1 MSKIN
6 ERLKDERV
14 RLGLSQAAFAQKI
27 GIHRNTQIKYEAGER
42 YPDSEYLNSIGA
54 IGVDVFYIFSGV
66 KSEDRDMLDVA
77 KIELCEGFYAALG
90 FSHQDIKSLLI
101 EMTKIVKKEVDDGG
115 GWDTDAWFNKREK
128 FISDVLSNHHVI
140 GKSTPLLDVTDVNL
154 LGSVIAGLETALKK
168 VGIVLPPEKKAR
180 AVVMLYRSF
189 KAGGKVDKKM
199 IEEAIALASS

>member
-6 ERLKDERV
+6 ERLKEERV

-54 IGVDVFYIFSGV
+54 IGVDVYYIFSGI
-66 KSEDRDMLDVA
+66 KSEDREMYEVA
-77 KIELCEGFYAALG
+77 EIELRNGIYAALG
-90 FSHQDIKSLLI
+90 LSQDIKSLTF
-101 EMTKIVKKEVDDGG
+101 EMMRIAEKDLDEGG
-115 GWDTDAWFNKREK
+115 AWDTDAWFNKREK

-140 GKSTPLLDVTDVNL
+140 GKSTPLLDVTDVHL

-168 VGIVLPPEKKAR
+168 AGMVLPPEKKAR

-199 IEEAIALASS
+199 IEEAIALTGS